1 MRPPPSTRIAAGHD
15 ASTSGSARSLYTMQG
30 GITVPVA
37 TLASHQQKEGGPA
50 AAAIPPS
57 HVQGLYHPS
66 MITLGM
72 ERSAQ
77 IVFPASGK
85 VSVIQSEHDRSTM
98 VVAMSP
104 DPAVP
109 IIAVG
114 DTHAG
119 RISII
124 HGPSELVCITR
135 ELGQHFPDF
144 KLRGMVLSC
153 APAAVTG
160 PSSKFE
166 LIVWSQHLVIR
177 FYDLDLRA
185 MCRAVDTRD
194 HDTFSQIEASMGAEL
209 LVFPVRGAHRVGQCH
224 TAVTSVIPIR
234 PHDDL
239 ADIAPGHRHF
249 SHLLVVGEGSNC
261 MSLWTRGPNTSSA
274 NCVNCVSSS
283 SLYSPIRQAHAA
295 PNGIGLYTLDAAGHL
310 AYWVITNSCRI
321 RLLRQYGKPVEDFAV
336 HALAAAT
343 AASTDPNIRVPS
355 SHLVMVAQ
363 RRTST
368 KGDKLGRLRGEGENV
383 GSPCI
388 RLLDS
393 RTFDE
398 VARFDL
404 PEMARVWLPATIA
417 HAVVAKAP
425 SAVNARSFAGAV
437 VLPVVGLLT
446 EMHNGAPCLQI
457 REIIETQPRQQLRAL
472 MRNGDWT
479 AALAFATQFGMD
491 VQDVHEARVSAMLD
505 APITADQML
514 AAIQPVA
521 DTVIKCKVCLRAKCA
536 TLADVR
542 RLLEAAKEYST
553 NALGAL
559 RNEAK
564 SHGISAKSSRSDDE
578 TGSVAAVA
586 KSQGPLDDDSA
597 KRLLAQIA
605 ELEQLQNNVNDSMVR
620 LGTWCLFNRPY
631 QIDLWRRFMNE
642 DLVVSAQ
649 AIAGFGFIRD
659 LKLLWTRHGP
669 VRDAIETIVTSIP
682 LDVPSAKFI
691 PWLQHDVFPAT
702 KPDATAALFKWLQS
716 RAIAVEELPSRG
728 PQEALRLIELIL
740 AAATP
745 STHLQT
751 PLACF
756 KYAMSVGS
764 PAVPPETLRL
774 AQLLRDIVD
783 LHETHGYSISLAAYQ
798 NKSPEEIAMALLDR
812 AVVPELLPMAV
823 KEHFDPYVAR
833 HDLDRDMLLRDY
845 CVQVLDERVAGAS
858 AQWESR
864 VVTLL
869 ECLSSAQRRCTV
881 IANLM
886 TCVGVPWSDQVNTL
900 IRGALALDPRASG
913 TAAGSEM
920 TAEDAPSPEQLSE
933 IRGHYQRMLIRRM
946 VQAYHITGF
955 DVSNTWQARQLV
967 KFFATRLDRTPLG
980 GTGRAESPH
989 SDRDRVP
996 TLDPLADALQVA
1008 ESYTSLSRSFVFE
1021 TFLLH
1026 HAETRAPHVLR
1037 AYLDLLGQHPCR
1049 LEMAVAARAPAAY
1062 MVSLV
1067 DRATG
1072 ATGSADAQPRTAL
1085 ARAPSA
1091 RATRLELI
1099 ENALALF
1106 GFVERHFGRAGVDLH
1121 AKTQAALVKAQR
1133 LQIELDLAAPLGKL
1147 KSEEAC
1153 LALFKVTVE
1162 TWRAS
1167 VTHGD
1172 EDGSTMQLAIG
1183 QLADILAIP
1192 TPTARLYLI
1201 RHALQERNVAE
1212 AVLLVQTCIQEEVAL
1227 DVHVVMQD
1235 FASFMVSNPRF
1246 VTSDL
1251 VTSLTALAQYSVL
1264 YVEERQLPAT
1274 LDLYRLVALQQIV
1287 FDLTEL
1293 GDYGQHL
1300 RASAARTADV
1310 ETSAA
1315 ASNAGRPGSPHLPVE
1330 LFPHQ
1335 YDSDSGLVLDPVA
1348 AIPPCARLIQRG
1360 LEALAAIHP
1369 QSLLT
1374 KLGHSRK
1381 KNKGRQVDPMA
1392 TLQEAVNDVSR
1403 LLARARHFQTR
1414 LHLGATFAEM
1424 MTRLVLDG
1432 TREIDALMHLQQ
1444 QLRVVDGTREVCQT
1458 LAGARSLDMALI
1470 FGHLLEL
1477 GSVESMRVVQEWL
1490 GGVLGN
1496 FSKSHVL
1503 CSIGIACG
1511 TFWQHRAA
1519 IAFFLD
1525 YIAITT
1531 WTEQLSL
1538 LDIPFRQGD
1547 FNDETDRHTKLLEY
1561 VPPLLDKT
1569 GLDLLVALE
1578 FARQFKIDEDLVLIM
1593 YIQQQLKYGRSRNAS
1608 STNSD
1613 NALGADCG
1621 SSAPTSANYE
1631 YQNAIAGVHGEVLRK
1646 KLLAGVYM
1654 AAFNHSDPH
1663 DYDKIQFICGQLADV
1678 ATHEGVDMSRD
1689 QIHSFML
1696 ARTVLEV
1703 IRSFKKPAVGELAAV
1718 VAEDVRVAHENGWD
1732 VEWAAER
1739 VQLHAL
1745 CHSPW
1750 ATIRRYLCPA
1760 TVDQLLPIGAV
1771 FKLDPDT
1778 IFGQLVTQI
1787 TAQKGSTL
1795 RFADVRPYLRQMRG
1809 SMAFSVAKMVGETTR
1824 GKDKVQALRF
1834 ALQSLETSPLP
1845 SPDVTAEA
1853 AAARQSVTDRVGGPM
1868 VNQEHDM
1875 SDAKRL
1881 LMVKALLNRAEL
1893 ECLLEDQHLDEY
1905 LPLVTQQDVLIELLY
1920 RNYRAIQQRPSVT
1933 MTVHELTAQ
1942 IAAKCAI
1949 NIQIFRRQ
1957 LYKKF
1962 LNAEEVLVE
1971 GQLPSATFHKSGWA
1985 HHDVILRLLDTAPR
1999 QEMIKELLEIAYD
2012 RNSARKS
2019 HVRIRALSI
2028 VLKFAEPEELKQ
2040 VPITRVKL
2048 RRSLRGFLH
2057 FRDCQYLDIPHT
2069 SKDLG
2074 NCNKALLQSLWYSSR
2089 SHAKYPLVLHL
2100 ICNLSLD
2107 YSICDDTLMKQ
2118 CLTDLLRHQQHSYL
2132 LANLGMLSKLY
2143 GNPSWMLIVW
2153 NQLLHAAVAHP
2164 TPASTDAIAWFDS
2177 IHEALVSCPVAS
2189 SLFPIAD
2196 SDDNEGSVST
2206 EPNPRTNGGAHP
2218 PLAEA
2223 LLDMAW
2229 SRVSVAAGLVLLAA
2243 MPMSEARAVAAMD
2256 RARLEPADVA
2266 RAVVVLP
2273 ERDRVEDVQRH
2284 VFAYALA
2291 KDAAAEVAEA
2301 APSLVPAFFEHC
2313 LARNVLYDVVQEAVV
2328 SNRLT
2333 FAETFA
2339 QIFTKHQGWEVPEGQ
2354 SHLQVALAQ
2363 FAAAAAAPADTDQG
2377 DGVPNAGANGVDGNW
2392 PSSEGQGGAILA
2404 PRADQGDPMGDSRA
2418 LP

>member
-1 MRPPPSTRIAAGHD
+1 MRPPPSSGIAAGHD
-15 ASTSGSARSLYTMQG
+15 APTSGSVRSLYTMQG

-37 TLASHQQKEGGPA
+37 TVASHQQHDGTLP
-50 AAAIPPS
+50 AAIPPS
-57 HVQGLYHPS
+57 HVQGMYHPS
-66 MITLGM
+66 MIVLGM

-104 DPAVP
+104 DAAVP

-119 RISII
+119 RISIV
-124 HGPSELVCITR
+124 HGPTELVCITR

-144 KLRGMVLSC
+144 KLRGMVLCC
-153 APAAVTG
+153 ASGAATR
-160 PSSKFE
+160 PPSKFE

-185 MCRAVDTRD
+185 MCRAVDTRE
-194 HDTFSQIEASMGAEL
+194 HDAFSQIEASMGAEL
-209 LVFPVRGAHRVGQCH
+209 LVFPVRGALRAGQCH
-224 TAVTSVIPIR
+224 TAVTSVIPIP
-234 PHDDL
+234 PHDDP
-239 ADIAPGHRHF
+239 ADMAPGRRNY
-249 SHLLVVGEGSNC
+249 SHLLVVGEGPNC
-261 MSLWTRGPNTSSA
+261 MSLWTRGPNASA
-274 NCVNCVSSS
+274 AHCVSCVSSS
-283 SLYSPIRQAHAA
+283 SLYSPIRQAQAA
-295 PNGIGLYTLDAAGHL
+295 PDGIGVYALDAAGHL
-310 AYWVITNSCRI
+310 TCWSITKSCRI

-343 AASTDPNIRVPS
+343 AASTDPSVRVPS

-368 KGDKLGRLRGEGENV
+368 KGDKLGRIRSEGENV

-417 HAVVAKAP
+417 PAAVAKVS
-425 SAVNARSFAGAV
+425 SAANARSFAGAV

-446 EMHNGAPCLQI
+446 EIHNGAPCLQI

-491 VQDVHEARVSAMLD
+491 VQDVHEARVTAMLD
-505 APITADQML
+505 APITADLML

-521 DTVIKCKVCLRAKCA
+521 DTVIKCKVCLRAKCP

-542 RLLEAAKEYST
+542 RLLEAAKEYSSD
-553 NALGAL
+553 ALGAL
-559 RNEAK
+559 RKEAE
-564 SHGISAKSSRSDDE
+564 SRGISTKSSRSDDE
-578 TGSVAAVA
+578 TGSVAAAA
-586 KSQGPLDDDSA
+586 KSQGPMDDDSA
-597 KRLLAQIA
+597 KRLLTQIV
-605 ELEQLQNNVNDSMVR
+605 ELEQLQTNVNDAMVR

-631 QIDLWRRFMNE
+631 QIDLWRRFINE

-649 AIAGFGFIRD
+649 AIAGFGLIRD
-659 LKLLWTRHGP
+659 LKILWTRHDP
-669 VRDAIETIVTSIP
+669 VRDAIEAIVACIP
-682 LDVPSAKFI
+682 LDVPSTKFI
-691 PWLQHDVFPAT
+691 SWLQHDVFPAT
-702 KPDATAALFKWLQS
+702 KPDATAALFKWLQA
-716 RAIAVEELPSRG
+716 RALAVEELPSRG
-728 PQEALRLIELIL
+728 AREALQLIELIL

-745 STHLQT
+745 SVHLNS
-751 PLACF
+751 PLACV
-756 KYAMSVGS
+756 KYALSVAS

-774 AQLLRDIVD
+774 AQLLRDIAY

-798 NKSPEEIAMALLDR
+798 SKRNEEIAMSLLDR
-812 AVVPELLPMAV
+812 AAVPELLPMAV

-845 CVQVLDERVAGAS
+845 CVQVLDDRVAAAS
-858 AQWESR
+858 AQWEPR

-886 TCVGVPWSDQVNTL
+886 TCVGVPWSDQVDAL
-900 IRGALALDPRASG
+900 IRGALALDPSG
-913 TAAGSEM
+913 SGAAISGGEM
-920 TAEDAPSPEQLSE
+920 AAVEDAPSPEQLSE

-989 SDRDRVP
+989 ADRDRVP
-996 TLDPLADALQVA
+996 TLNPLADALQVA

-1026 HAETRAPHVLR
+1026 HTETRAPHVLR
-1037 AYLDLLGQHPCR
+1037 AYLDLLGQHPRR
-1049 LEMAVAARAPAAY
+1049 LEIAVAARAPAAS
-1062 MVSLV
+1062 MALLV

-1072 ATGSADAQPRTAL
+1072 AAGSTGTQPRMAL
-1085 ARAPSA
+1085 ARAPTA

-1106 GFVERHFGRAGVDLH
+1106 GFVERHLGRAGVELN
-1121 AKTQAALVKAQR
+1121 ARTQTALVKAQR
-1133 LQIELDLAAPLGKL
+1133 LQIELDLAAPLGKM
-1147 KSEEAC
+1147 KTEEAC
-1153 LALFKVTVE
+1153 LALFKDTVE

-1167 VTHGD
+1167 VTRGN

-1192 TPTARLYLI
+1192 IPTARLALI

-1212 AVLLVQTCIQEEVAL
+1212 AVFLVQTCIQEEVVL

-1235 FASFMVSNPRF
+1235 FASFMVTNPRF
-1246 VTSDL
+1246 VTADM
-1251 VTSLTALAQYSVL
+1251 VTSLTALAQYAVL
-1264 YVEERQLPAT
+1264 YVEERQLPAA

-1300 RASAARTADV
+1300 RASAARTAGV

-1315 ASNAGRPGSPHLPVE
+1315 ASDAGQHGSPHLPAE

-1381 KNKGRQVDPMA
+1381 KNKGRQVDPVAM
-1392 TLQEAVNDVSR
+1392 LQEAVDDVSR

-1414 LHLGATFAEM
+1414 LHLGATFTEM
-1424 MTRLVLDG
+1424 TTRFVLDG
-1432 TREIDALMHLQQ
+1432 TREIDALLHLQQ
-1444 QLRVVDGTREVCQT
+1444 QQHVVNGTREVCQT
-1458 LAGARSLDMALI
+1458 LAGARNLDMALI

-1593 YIQQQLKYGRSRNAS
+1593 YIQQQLKYGKSRSSSSGAS
-1608 STNSD
+1608 GDSARGSD
-1613 NALGADCG
+1613 RVSL
-1621 SSAPTSANYE
+1621 APACINYE

-1654 AAFNHSDPH
+1654 AAFNYSDPH
-1663 DYDKIQFICGQLADV
+1663 DYDKIQFICEQLADV

-1689 QIHSFML
+1689 QIHSFTL

-1718 VAEDVRVAHENGWD
+1718 IAEDVRVAHENGWD

-1771 FKLDPDT
+1771 FNLDPDT

-1868 VNQEHDM
+1868 ANQEHDM

-1905 LPLVTQQDVLIELLY
+1905 LPLVTQQDVLIESLY

-1949 NIQIFRRQ
+1949 SIQTFRRQ
-1957 LYKKF
+1957 LYKKY
-1962 LNAEEVLVE
+1962 LNVEEVLVE

-1985 HHDVILRLLDTAPR
+1985 HHDVILHLLDTAPR
-1999 QEMIKELLEIAYD
+1999 QEMTKELLDIAYD

-2019 HVRIRALSI
+2019 YVRVRALSI

-2048 RRSLRGFLH
+2048 RRSLRSFLH

-2107 YSICDDTLMKQ
+2107 YSICDDTLMRQ

-2132 LANLGMLSKLY
+2132 LANLGTLSKLY
-2143 GNPSWMLIVW
+2143 GNPSWMLTFW
-2153 NQLLHAAVAHP
+2153 DQLFRAAVAHP
-2164 TPASTDAIAWFDS
+2164 IPSTTDATAWFES

-2189 SLFPIAD
+2189 SLFPI
-2196 SDDNEGSVST
+2196 SDGDDDAGSVSL
-2206 EPNPRTNGGAHP
+2206 ESNPRTSGGAHQ

-2243 MPMSEARAVAAMD
+2243 IPMTEARAVAAMD
-2256 RARLEPADVA
+2256 QARLDPADAV
-2266 RAVVVLP
+2266 RAVVALP
-2273 ERDRVEDVQRH
+2273 ERDRVEAVQRH

-2291 KDAAAEVAEA
+2291 KGAAAEVAEA
-2301 APSLVPAFFEHC
+2301 APSLVSAFFEHC
-2313 LARNVLYDVVQEAVV
+2313 LARDVLYDVVQEAVV
-2328 SNRLT
+2328 SDRLS

-2339 QIFTKHQGWEVPEGQ
+2339 QLFTKSQGWEVLEGQ
-2354 SHLQVALAQ
+2354 SHLQVALTQ
-2363 FAAAAAAPADTDQG
+2363 FAAAAAAAAAAPADTDQAG
-2377 DGVPNAGANGVDGNW
+2377 NAK
-2392 PSSEGQGGAILA
+2392 SEQHT
-2404 PRADQGDPMGDSRA
+2404 RK
-2418 LP
+2418 

>member
-1 MRPPPSTRIAAGHD
+1 
-15 ASTSGSARSLYTMQG
+15 MQG

-37 TLASHQQKEGGPA
+37 TVASHHQHDGAPP
-50 AAAIPPS
+50 AAIPPS
-57 HVQGLYHPS
+57 HVQGVYHPS
-66 MITLGM
+66 MIALGM

-85 VSVIQSEHDRSTM
+85 VSVIQSEDDRSTM

-104 DPAVP
+104 DPAIP

-119 RISII
+119 RISIV

-144 KLRGMVLSC
+144 KLHGMVLCC
-153 APAAVTG
+153 APGAAAG
-160 PSSKFE
+160 PAAKFE

-177 FYDLDLRA
+177 FYDLDLHA
-185 MCRAVDTRD
+185 MCRAADSRD
-194 HDTFSQIEASMGAEL
+194 HDAFSQIEAAMGAEL
-209 LVFPVRGAHRVGQCH
+209 LVFPIRGALRTRQCH
-224 TAVTSVIPIR
+224 TAVTSVIPIP
-234 PHDDL
+234 PHYDP
-239 ADIAPGHRHF
+239 ADMVPGRHF
-249 SHLLVVGEGSNC
+249 SHLLVVGEGPNC
-261 MSLWTRGPNTSSA
+261 MSLWTRAPNASA
-274 NCVNCVSSS
+274 AHCVNCVSST
-283 SLYSPIRQAHAA
+283 SLHSPIWHARAA
-295 PNGIGLYTLDAAGHL
+295 PNGIGVYTLDAAGNL
-310 AYWVITNSCRI
+310 VFWSITKSCRI
-321 RLLRQYGKPVEDFAV
+321 RLMRQYGKPVEEFAV
-336 HALAAAT
+336 HALTAAT
-343 AASTDPNIRVPS
+343 IALTDSNLRVPS
-355 SHLVMVAQ
+355 SHLLMVTQ

-368 KGDKLGRLRGEGENV
+368 KGDKLGRIRDEGENV

-398 VARFDL
+398 VSRFDL

-417 HAVVAKAP
+417 SAAAANAP
-425 SAVNARSFAGAV
+425 STANARSFAGAV

-446 EMHNGAPCLQI
+446 EMHNGTPCLQI

-479 AALAFATQFGMD
+479 AALAFAAQFGMD
-491 VQDVHEARVSAMLD
+491 AQDVYEARVTAMLD
-505 APITADQML
+505 APVTADQLL
-514 AAIQPVA
+514 AAIQPVV

-553 NALGAL
+553 DALGAL
-559 RNEAK
+559 RKEAELR
-564 SHGISAKSSRSDDE
+564 GISAKSARHDDD
-578 TGSVAAVA
+578 TGSAATVA
-586 KSQGPLDDDSA
+586 KSQGLLDDASA
-597 KRLLAQIA
+597 KRLLSQIA
-605 ELEQLQNNVNDSMVR
+605 ELEQLQNNVNDAVVR

-649 AIAGFGFIRD
+649 AIASFGLIRD
-659 LKLLWTRHGP
+659 LKLLWTRHDP
-669 VRDAIETIVTSIP
+669 VRDAIETIVTCIP
-682 LDVPSAKFI
+682 LEMPSVQFI
-691 PWLQHDVFPAT
+691 SWLQHDVFPAT
-702 KPDATAALFKWLQS
+702 KPDATAALFKWLQT
-716 RAIAVEELPSRG
+716 RALAVEEMSSRG
-728 PQEALRLIELIL
+728 PREALQLIELIL
-740 AAATP
+740 SSATP
-745 STHLQT
+745 SVHLNT

-756 KYAMSVGS
+756 KYALSVAS
-764 PAVPPETLRL
+764 PAVPPDTLRL
-774 AQLLRDIVD
+774 AQLLRDIVY
-783 LHETHGYSISLAAYQ
+783 LHETHGYSISLTTYQ
-798 NKSPEEIAMALLDR
+798 NKSSEEIAMALLDR
-812 AVVPELLPMAV
+812 AAVPELLPSAV

-845 CVQVLDERVAGAS
+845 CVQVLDERVAS
-858 AQWESR
+858 SSSQWEPR

-869 ECLSSAQRRCTV
+869 GCLSSEQRRCTV

-886 TCVGVPWSDQVNTL
+886 TCVGVPWSDEVDAL
-900 IRGALALDPRASG
+900 IRGALALDPSG
-913 TAAGSEM
+913 SSAGEVT

-980 GTGRAESPH
+980 STGRAESPH
-989 SDRDRVP
+989 ADRNRVP
-996 TLDPLADALQVA
+996 TLDPLTDALQVA
-1008 ESYTSLSRSFVFE
+1008 ESYTSLSRAFVFE

-1026 HAETRAPHVLR
+1026 HAEARAPHVLR
-1037 AYLDLLGQHPCR
+1037 AFLDLLSLHPRR
-1049 LEMAVAARAPAAY
+1049 LEIAVAARAPAAY
-1062 MVSLV
+1062 MASLV
-1067 DRATG
+1067 DRVTG
-1072 ATGSADAQPRTAL
+1072 APGSAGTQPRIASV
-1085 ARAPSA
+1085 RAPHS

-1099 ENALALF
+1099 ENALSLF
-1106 GFVERHFGRAGVDLH
+1106 GFIERHLGRAGVELH

-1133 LQIELDLAAPLGKL
+1133 LQIELDLAAPLGKI
-1147 KSEEAC
+1147 KTEEAC
-1153 LALFKVTVE
+1153 LALFKDTVE
-1162 TWRAS
+1162 MWRAS
-1167 VTHGD
+1167 VTQGD
-1172 EDGSTMQLAIG
+1172 EDGSTMQLA
-1183 QLADILAIP
+1183 DILTIP
-1192 TPTARLYLI
+1192 IPTARLTLI
-1201 RHALQERNVAE
+1201 RHALQERKVAE

-1227 DVHVVMQD
+1227 DVHSVMQD
-1235 FASFMVSNPRF
+1235 FASFMTSYPRF
-1246 VTSDL
+1246 VTADL
-1251 VTSLTALAQYSVL
+1251 IASLTALAQYAVL
-1264 YVEERQLPAT
+1264 HAEERQLPAV
-1274 LDLYRLVALQQIV
+1274 LDLCRLVALQQIV

-1300 RASAARTADV
+1300 RASAARTSGV
-1310 ETSAA
+1310 ESTAPS
-1315 ASNAGRPGSPHLPVE
+1315 SDAGRPGSPHVPAE
-1330 LFPHQ
+1330 LFPHH

-1360 LEALAAIHP
+1360 LDALAVIHP

-1392 TLQEAVNDVSR
+1392 MLQEAVNDVSR
-1403 LLARARHFQTR
+1403 LLARARHLQTR
-1414 LHLGATFAEM
+1414 LHLGATFAELT
-1424 MTRLVLDG
+1424 TRFVLDG
-1432 TREIDALMHLQQ
+1432 TREVDAFLHLQQ
-1444 QLRVVDGTREVCQT
+1444 QLQVVDGTREVCQT
-1458 LAGARSLDMALI
+1458 LAGARNLDMALI

-1538 LDIPFRQGD
+1538 LDIPFRQSD
-1547 FNDETDRHTKLLEY
+1547 FSDETDRHTKLLEY

-1578 FARQFKIDEDLVLIM
+1578 FARQFKIDEDLVLII
-1593 YIQQQLKYGRSRNAS
+1593 YIQQQLKHGKSRSS
-1608 STNSD
+1608 STSSCSSGD
-1613 NALGADCG
+1613 SAHALDRV
-1621 SSAPTSANYE
+1621 SSAPAPINYE
-1631 YQNAIAGVHGEVLRK
+1631 YQNAVAGVHGEVLRK
-1646 KLLAGVYM
+1646 KLMAGVYM
-1654 AAFNHSDPH
+1654 AAFNDSDPH
-1663 DYDKIQFICGQLADV
+1663 DYDKIQFICEQLADV

-1689 QIHSFML
+1689 QIYSFTL
-1696 ARTVLEV
+1696 ARTVLDV
-1703 IRSFKKPAVGELAAV
+1703 IRPFKKPAVGELATV

-1771 FKLDPDT
+1771 FNLDPDT

-1787 TAQKGSTL
+1787 TAQKGSSL

-1809 SMAFSVAKMVGETTR
+1809 SVAFSVAKLVGEATR

-1853 AAARQSVTDRVGGPM
+1853 AAARQTVTDQAGRPVA
-1868 VNQEHDM
+1868 NQEHDM

-1881 LMVKALLNRAEL
+1881 LLIKALLNRAEL
-1893 ECLLEDQHLDEY
+1893 ECLLQDQHLDEY
-1905 LPLVTQQDVLIELLY
+1905 LPLVTQQDVLIETLY
-1920 RNYRAIQQRPSVT
+1920 RNYREIQQRPNVT
-1933 MTVHELTAQ
+1933 MTVHDLTAQ

-1949 NIQIFRRQ
+1949 NIQVFRRQ
-1957 LYKKF
+1957 LYKKY

-1985 HHDVILRLLDTAPR
+1985 HHDIILHLLDTAPR
-1999 QEMIKELLEIAYD
+1999 QEIIKELLEIAYD

-2048 RRSLRGFLH
+2048 RRTLRSFLH

-2074 NCNKALLQSLWYSSR
+2074 NCSKALLQSLWYGSR

-2100 ICNLSLD
+2100 VCNLSLD
-2107 YSICDDTLMKQ
+2107 YSICDDTLIKQ

-2132 LANLGMLSKLY
+2132 LANLGTLSKLY
-2143 GNPSWMLIVW
+2143 GNPSWMLTAW
-2153 NQLLHAAVAHP
+2153 DQLFRAAVAHP
-2164 TPASTDAIAWFDS
+2164 IPANTDATVWFES
-2177 IHEALVSCPVAS
+2177 IHDALVSCPVAS
-2189 SLFPIAD
+2189 SLFPIND
-2196 SDDNEGSVST
+2196 NDDAGSVSM
-2206 EPNPRTNGGAHP
+2206 EPNSRTNGGAHP

-2229 SRVSVAAGLVLLAA
+2229 SCVSVAAGLVLLAA

-2256 RARLEPADVA
+2256 RARLDPADVA
-2266 RAVVVLP
+2266 HAVIAFP
-2273 ERDRVEDVQRH
+2273 ERDRVEAVQH
-2284 VFAYALA
+2284 HAFAYALA
-2291 KDAAAEVAEA
+2291 KGAAAEVAEA
-2301 APSLVPAFFEHC
+2301 APGLVPAFFEYC
-2313 LARNVLYDVVQEAVV
+2313 LARDALYDVVQDAVV
-2328 SNRLT
+2328 SNCVT

-2339 QIFTKHQGWEVPEGQ
+2339 QRFTKRQGWEVLEGQ

-2363 FAAAAAAPADTDQG
+2363 FAAAADTAAAAAAAPADTDQAG
-2377 DGVPNAGANGVDGNW
+2377 NGAPNPGVNG
-2392 PSSEGQGGAILA
+2392 SEGDHSSSGGRARAKLVQ
-2404 PRADQGDPMGDSRA
+2404 PADQVDQMGGSRA